1 MLPVEELSPTLLL
14 ASTVTVNPIS
24 NILCFVLQ
32 CLFKLSPLIVFL
44 QMEHSR
50 ILWRLAIIFD
60 FCLTELFTWRK
71 PWTKR
76 ENFVSCKILWTIQP
90 LFTLLIDDWFKL
102 MWVFSNMIITS
113 HVTFRLWFK
122 VDWFYTITI
131 IKTIKTPF
139 GWHIIT
145 IIIII
150 IVIKVY
156 IFITGSLPQWSI
168 WCYF

>member
-1 MLPVEELSPTLLL
+1 MWPLW
-14 ASTVTVNPIS
+14 IIWR
-24 NILCFVLQ
+24 NIIRFSQ
-32 CLFKLSPLIVFL
+32 KY
-44 QMEHSR
+44 R

-76 ENFVSCKILWTIQP
+76 ENFVSCNILWMIPP

-102 MWVFSNMIITS
+102 MWFFSNMIIIS

-131 IKTIKTPF
+131 IKTMKTPF
-139 GWHIIT
+139 GWNIIT
-145 IIIII
+145 IIIT
-150 IVIKVY
+150 IKFY
-156 IFITGSLPQWSI
+156 IFITCLIPWSLCS
-168 WCYF
+168 YF